1 MYGYHGKILHVD
13 LTERKHWAEEKPEEW
28 YKTYIGGVSMA
39 SRLCWENITP
49 GCDPYAPENPV
60 CFANGIFAGTPVPVG
75 GKYGLASKSP
85 MTGFIGDSLSGS
97 WFSIALKRAGWDGV
111 VLHGA
116 SEKWVNVFIDDDR
129 IEYRDAS
136 KLLGLGTYAT
146 EEAIRDELADDQV
159 RSATIGP
166 SGENMVR
173 FANVTNDG
181 RQAGRTGHGAIW
193 GSKKLKA
200 VSIRGTRGV
209 AVADPDTLNKLSF
222 EITKEAQGPYTSK
235 YRILGTST
243 NVLNMNK
250 LGLLPTRNYQEGV
263 FEGAESIS
271 GEYLHEHHNVK
282 TIACAQCPIACEQM
296 SIVKKGPWTG
306 SMTGIEYECLFANGP
321 NLGIS
326 DMNAVI
332 RLIEIADQSGMDA
345 ITMGIV
351 ISWAMETFEKGI
363 FKKEDFKCKKYPE
376 GFELRF
382 GDGEAAVTMA
392 EMIRDRE
399 GIGKLLSEGTRIA
412 SQKTDKKHGSE
423 TYQWAMQSKGLET
436 AGYDGRGLKT
446 FSLGSAVGVRGPCH
460 NRTAAYDPD
469 ISGEVDRFTV
479 DETRGELAK
488 STEEYAAV
496 YDTLPLCKFIRRCF
510 TGKADRAGAWP
521 TIAQLINATT
531 GWQFEYEDIDLIG
544 ERAHTIKKAFNIREG
559 WKRKDDT
566 LPYRWMHDPMTKG
579 PSAGHVVSEEEL
591 EYMKDLYYKAK
602 GWTKE
607 GLIPKEKLIEL
618 GMPDVAE
625 AIGV

>member
-1 MYGYHGKILHVD
+1 MYGYFGKILHID
-13 LTERKHWAEEKPEEW
+13 LTERKHWVEEKPEEFF
-28 YKTYIGGVSMA
+28 KKYIGGVSMA
-39 SRLCWENITP
+39 SRLCWENIKP
-49 GCDPYAPENPV
+49 GCDPYSPDNPI
-60 CFANGIFAGTPVPVG
+60 CIANGIFAGTPVPVG

-85 MTGFIGDSLSGS
+85 MTNFIGDSLSGS
-97 WFSIALKRAGWDGV
+97 WLTIALKRAGWDGV
-111 VLHGA
+111 VIHGA
-116 SEKWVNVFIDDDR
+116 SESWVDVFIDDER
-129 IEYRDAS
+129 VEFRDAT
-136 KLLGLGTYAT
+136 KLLGLGTFET
-146 EEAIRDELADDQV
+146 EEAIREALNDDQV

-181 RQAGRTGHGAIW
+181 RQAGRTGHGSVW

-200 VSIRGTRGV
+200 VSVRGTHGV
-209 AVADPDTLNKLSF
+209 PVADPETLNKLSF
-222 EITKEAQGPYTSK
+222 DITKAAQGPHTSK

-250 LGLLPTRNYQEGV
+250 LGLLPTRNYSEGV
-263 FEGAESIS
+263 FDGVETIS
-271 GEYLHEHHNVK
+271 GEYLHEHNKVK

-296 SIVKKGPWTG
+296 SVVKTGPWTG
-306 SMTGIEYECLFANGP
+306 AMTGIEYECLFANGS

-326 DMNAVI
+326 DINAVI
-332 RLIEIADQSGMDA
+332 KLIYIADSSGMDA
-345 ITMGIV
+345 ISMGIT

-363 FKKEDFKCKKYPE
+363 FTKEDFKCEKYPE

-382 GDGEAAVTMA
+382 GDGEAAVTTA

-412 SQKTDKKHGSE
+412 SRTIDKERGTE
-423 TYQWAMQSKGLET
+423 TYKWAMHSKGLEP
-436 AGYDGRGLKT
+436 AGYEARGLKT
-446 FSLGSAVGVRGPCH
+446 FSLGSAVGTRGPCH

-469 ISGEVDRFTV
+469 IQGQVDRFSV

-488 STEEYAAV
+488 DSEEYAAV

-521 TIAQLINATT
+521 TIVNLINATT
-531 GWQFEYEDIDLIG
+531 GWDLQYEDIDPIG

-559 WKRKDDT
+559 WKRSDDT
-566 LPYRWMHDPMTKG
+566 LPYRWMNEPMTQG
-579 PSAGHVVSEEEL
+579 PSAGHFTSDDEL

-602 GWTKE
+602 GWTNE
-607 GLIPKEKLIEL
+607 GLIPKAKLIEL

-625 AIGV
+625 EIGV

>member
-1 MYGYHGKILHVD
+1 
-13 LTERKHWAEEKPEEW
+13 
-28 YKTYIGGVSMA
+28 
-39 SRLCWENITP
+39 
-49 GCDPYAPENPV
+49 
-60 CFANGIFAGTPVPVG
+60 
-75 GKYGLASKSP
+75 
-85 MTGFIGDSLSGS
+85 
-97 WFSIALKRAGWDGV
+97 
-111 VLHGA
+111 
-116 SEKWVNVFIDDDR
+116 
-129 IEYRDAS
+129 
-136 KLLGLGTYAT
+136 
-146 EEAIRDELADDQV
+146 
-159 RSATIGP
+159 
-166 SGENMVR
+166 
-173 FANVTNDG
+173 
-181 RQAGRTGHGAIW
+181 
-193 GSKKLKA
+193 
-200 VSIRGTRGV
+200 
-209 AVADPDTLNKLSF
+209 
-222 EITKEAQGPYTSK
+222 
-235 YRILGTST
+235 
-243 NVLNMNK
+243 
-250 LGLLPTRNYQEGV
+250 
-263 FEGAESIS
+263 
-271 GEYLHEHHNVK
+271 
-282 TIACAQCPIACEQM
+282 
-296 SIVKKGPWTG
+296 
-306 SMTGIEYECLFANGP
+306 MTGIEYECLFANGP

-363 FKKEDFKCKKYPE
+363 FNKEDFKCKKYPE

-382 GDGEAAVTMA
+382 GDGEAAVTTA

-412 SQKTDKKHGSE
+412 SKKTDKKRGSE

-531 GWQFEYEDIDLIG
+531 GWQIEYEDIDLIG